1 MKKNEKLFLN
11 QFKQLNELQQQS
23 VMDFTF
29 FLLSQQNNHEQGKIQ
44 VPQLIDKQADESVI
58 AALKRL
64 TATYPMINK
73 NGVLDKA
80 TLLMSQHLLQ
90 GKEKIK
96 VIGELESLFSEKYQQ
111 YCDEFYLDNTL
122 EKK

>member
-1 MKKNEKLFLN
+1 
-11 QFKQLNELQQQS
+11 
-23 VMDFTF
+23 
-29 FLLSQQNNHEQGKIQ
+29 
-44 VPQLIDKQADESVI
+44 
-58 AALKRL
+58 
-64 TATYPMINK
+64 
-73 NGVLDKA
+73 
-80 TLLMSQHLLQ
+80 MSQHLLQ